1 MMTAMMTTEAVQ
13 IARQLARA
21 ARLAAPSL
29 ACASRATKD
38 RVLAELAA
46 LLRSEKAS
54 ILEANARDV
63 EAAIA
68 SELAPA
74 MLDRLRLDEGRVEA
88 MARGVEEIM
97 ALPDPIGSVESM
109 EVRPNGIRV
118 GRMRIPLGVIC
129 IIYESRPNVTVDAGA
144 LCIKSGNAPI
154 LKGGKEALHSNTCLV
169 GLMRRALIAAGL
181 PQDGVQAVATSD
193 RDVMTALIRCDED
206 VDLVIPRGGEG
217 LIRYVTANATVPV
230 IQHYKGVC
238 SVYLHADAPLEM
250 ASDIVFNAKV
260 QRPGVCNA
268 METLLVHRDAAP
280 RVLVPIIK
288 RLVDAG
294 VEVRADARVRALVPG
309 TIAATDDD
317 WGTEFVALIATV
329 KIVDSIEDA
338 MAHIRRYGSQ
348 HTEAIVTTDYA
359 TANRF
364 VREVDS
370 SCVIVNASTR
380 FNDGFELGLG
390 AEIGISTSRLHAFGP
405 MGLQELTS
413 RKFIIFGDG
422 QVRA

>member
-1 MMTAMMTTEAVQ
+1 MTAMMTTEAVQ

>member
-181 PQDGVQAVATSD
+181 PQDGGLRIRQKGDQNVLF
-193 RDVMTALIRCDED
+193 AL
-206 VDLVIPRGGEG
+206 
-217 LIRYVTANATVPV
+217 
-230 IQHYKGVC
+230 H
-238 SVYLHADAPLEM
+238 HALE
-250 ASDIVFNAKV
+250 VV
-260 QRPGVCNA
+260 
-268 METLLVHRDAAP
+268 
-280 RVLVPIIK
+280 
-288 RLVDAG
+288 
-294 VEVRADARVRALVPG
+294 
-309 TIAATDDD
+309 
-317 WGTEFVALIATV
+317 
-329 KIVDSIEDA
+329 
-338 MAHIRRYGSQ
+338 
-348 HTEAIVTTDYA
+348 
-359 TANRF
+359 
-364 VREVDS
+364 
-370 SCVIVNASTR
+370 
-380 FNDGFELGLG
+380 
-390 AEIGISTSRLHAFGP
+390 
-405 MGLQELTS
+405 
-413 RKFIIFGDG
+413 
-422 QVRA
+422 